1 VLLFAALL
9 WLTRHPPLPVVAVYT
24 PPAALRPAE
33 AGVVIDGRVDTRD
46 LVAGVVDLAIRG
58 YVALAPMENAGR
70 RDVLV
75 SVQRPWLHDRDIRT
89 FETVLL
95 AHVFTDGARQVR
107 LSELRARGYPHAS
120 IKEAISDDL
129 EARGLFAAAPRAVR
143 RVGRGLAVGVVAA
156 WAQLAWNAHAGGMT
170 YLAGL
175 VTGAA
180 LWWLADVVAAGWL
193 TAEGRRTRQALEGL
207 REYLARVER
216 RRLDGLAPG
225 TLDEQLPWAVALG
238 VTEGWLLL

>member
-1 VLLFAALL
+1 MLLFAGGL

-58 YVALAPMENAGR
+58 YVKMEPLG

-95 AHVFTDGARQVR
+95 AHVFTDGAHQVR
-107 LSELRARGYPHAS
+107 LSELRSRGYPHAS

-129 EARGLFAAAPRAVR
+129 EARGLFAAAPLAVR
-143 RVGRGLAVGVVAA
+143 RLGRGLAGAVVAV
-156 WAQLAWNAHAGGMT
+156 WAQLAWNAGAGLST
-170 YLAGL
+170 YLAGV

-193 TAEGRRTRQALEGL
+193 TAEGRRARQALKGV

-216 RRLDGLAPG
+216 RRLEGLTPG